1 MGLLS
6 KLLKKT
12 GEAVVDPKPVEKP
25 FEQQKITNPLVK
37 KRVPNLQTSDYQ
49 KQIDSMAGKVATP
62 KELTKTTPP
71 SVLGQLY
78 SPVRST
84 IEQIQ
89 YGKEG
94 VKGENLAKRVKEFA
108 PNVSGSEKNFA
119 NVQLEPKKRYTQ
131 TELLD
136 LLEGKVDN
144 YEVRVRKSESAR
156 NRYKD
161 PKKRKSNARWEG
173 MQRQRIEDKELD
185 YFELTIHTPRIN
197 PEVEKITE
205 QHFEGGVVAH
215 ARVSLRVDSQG
226 KRYILLEES
235 QSDAARM
242 ADTRV
247 DRELFDETFD
257 MNQFDRQEEINKRID
272 NIPDVPRALNE
283 STFSLSEDSIYKN
296 RFSDF
301 SYIKQTIEEDPILS
315 AAVKKDGGKNFTAS
329 ELRIALEDLENGY
342 KNQNNNIAKDVFE
355 YFEDLEELVN
365 RDIASRKTRI
375 EGDAPLR
382 GEYGKPLDSSKL
394 HSKGFMEKYGN
405 SLEHFQSYLKDSNQ
419 DFEPLK
425 GLNKFDESKAKKN
438 AEDLIKELKN
448 KYKHLKDDKLFNYD
462 FLVSQDA
469 TTLFKFND
477 IDEYTYG
484 VRIDKVKED
493 MYFFKNE
500 DIPGY
505 FEDAMRETYEEDFL
519 DPINRI
525 FSYAYKQDF
534 KNYAE
539 NQIPKLVKGSD
550 DPDNPFTINEQA
562 IDPLKRLIDKAV
574 KTEVISTDMYLL
586 TDNVFHKQIDKKAA
600 NKEYDELFGE
610 LEETYEQGREGVGG
624 GLGKREKVLY
634 TKSDVPVNTRMEVML
649 ASLKSA
655 IILAKKE
662 GVDEIVVPSAQEIAR
677 LRGSTYDDAFQKL
690 YTDGLRKALNQ
701 LQQDTKGNIK
711 VGTRVLRHDPD
722 GAGDADFMLD
732 GKPMYDK
739 DKYRESFATSI
750 NIRELLFDPDTEAL
764 RFNMGGSVPP
774 RALISDDAK
783 REALLAGIN
792 INRMMP

>member
-6 KLLKKT
+6 KLIKKT
-12 GEAVVDPKPVEKP
+12 GEAVVDSKPVEKP
-25 FEQQKITNPLVK
+25 FQQQKITNPLVR

-62 KELTKTTPP
+62 KKLTKTTPP

-131 TELLD
+131 KELLD
-136 LLEGKVDN
+136 LLEGKADN
-144 YEVRVRKSESAR
+144 YEVRVRKSEIAR

-173 MQRQRIEDKELD
+173 MQRQKIEDKELD
-185 YFELTIHTPRIN
+185 YFELTVHTPKIN

-215 ARVSLRVDSQG
+215 ARVSVREDRQG

-242 ADTRV
+242 ADTKV

-257 MNQFDRQEEINKRID
+257 MNQFDRQEELNKRLD
-272 NIPDVPRALNE
+272 NIPLVGKALDD
-283 STFSLSEDSIYKN
+283 STFSLDDESIYKN

-315 AAVKKDGGKNFTAS
+315 AAIKKDGGKNFTAS

-342 KNQNNNIAKDVFE
+342 KRENNNIAKDVSE
-355 YFEDLEELVN
+355 YFKDLDELVN
-365 RDIASRKTRI
+365 KDLAARK
-375 EGDAPLR
+375 A
-382 GEYGKPLDSSKL
+382 GEKPIDSSKF
-394 HSKGFMEKYGN
+394 HSEGFFEKYKD
-405 SLEHFQSYLKDSNQ
+405 SLEHFQVYLKDSNQ
-419 DFEPLK
+419 DFDWQK
-425 GLNKFDESKAKKN
+425 GQFKESEAKKN
-438 AEDLIKELKN
+438 AENLIKELKN
-448 KYKHLKDDKLFNYD
+448 KYKHLKDDKFFNYD

-477 IDEYTYG
+477 VDEYTYG
-484 VRIDKVKED
+484 IRIDKVKEN
-493 MYFFKNE
+493 MFAYKNE

-505 FEDAMRETYEEDFL
+505 FEDAMRETYEEKFL

-539 NQIPKLVKGSD
+539 NEIPKFVSLDSLR
-550 DPDNPFTINEQA
+550 EEA
-562 IDPLKRLIDKAV
+562 IDPLNRLIDKAV

-586 TDNVFHKQIDKKAA
+586 TDNVLHKKIDRKAA
-600 NKEYDELFGE
+600 DKEYDELFGE

-624 GLGKREKVLY
+624 GLGKREKILY
-634 TKSDVPVNTRMEVML
+634 AKSDVPVNTRMEVML

-662 GVDEIVVPSAQEIAR
+662 GVDEIVVPSAREIAK
-677 LRGSTYDDAFQKL
+677 LRGSRYDDAFEKL

-711 VGTRVLRHDPD
+711 VGTRVLKHDPD

-732 GKPMYDK
+732 DKPMYDK

-792 INRMMP
+792 INRMMS

>member
-25 FEQQKITNPLVK
+25 FQQKKITNPLVRK
-37 KRVPNLQTSDYQ
+37 KVPNLQTSDYQ
-49 KQIDSMAGKVATP
+49 KQIDDSISKGTISTPTATP
-62 KELTKTTPP
+62 N
-71 SVLGQLY
+71 VIGQLY

-84 IEQIQ
+84 VEQIQ
-89 YGKEG
+89 YGKKG

-119 NVQLEPKKRYTQ
+119 NIKLDPKKRYTQ

-136 LLEGKVDN
+136 LLEGKADN
-144 YEVRVRKSESAR
+144 YEVRVRKSEVAK

-161 PKKRKSNARWEG
+161 PKKRKSNALYEG

-185 YFELTIHTPRIN
+185 YFELTVHTPRIN

-205 QHFEGGVVAH
+205 QHFEGGVTAH
-215 ARVSLRVDSQG
+215 ARVSLREDSQG

-242 ADTRV
+242 ADTKV
-247 DRELFDETFD
+247 DREVFDETFD
-257 MNQFDRQEEINKRID
+257 MDQFDRQEELNRRLD
-272 NIPDVPRALNE
+272 DIPQIARALDE
-283 STFSLSEDSIYKN
+283 STFSLDDGSIYKN

-301 SYIKQTIEEDPILS
+301 TYIRRIIEEDPILS
-315 AAVKKDGGKNFTAS
+315 NAIKKDGGKTFTSS
-329 ELRIALEDLENGY
+329 ELRLALEEIENGY
-342 KNQNNNIAKDVFE
+342 KGQNNNIAKDVSK
-355 YFEDLEELVN
+355 YFKDLDELI
-365 RDIASRKTRI
+365 DKDLAARK
-375 EGDAPLR
+375 A
-382 GEYGKPLDSSKL
+382 GEKPIDSSKL
-394 HSKGFMEKYGN
+394 HSKGFMDKYGN
-405 SLEHFQSYLKDSNQ
+405 SLDYFKQNLKDSDQ
-419 DFEPLK
+419 DFDVYG
-425 GLNKFDESKAKKN
+425 GLYDFDESKAKKN

-539 NQIPKLVKGSD
+539 SKYTELMEGSF
-550 DPDNPFTINEQA
+550 DPDNPFAIREEA
-562 IDPLKRLIDKAV
+562 IDPLNRLIDKAV
-574 KTEVISTDMYLL
+574 KMEVISTDMYEL
-586 TDNVFHKQIDKKAA
+586 TDNVLHKKIDRKAA
-600 NKEYDELFGE
+600 DKEYDKLFGE
-610 LEETYEQGREGVGG
+610 LEEAYAQERDAIGD
-624 GLGKREKVLY
+624 GLGITDTQRGRSLREKILY
-634 TKSDVPVNTRMEVML
+634 KKSDVPVNTRMEVML

-662 GVDEIVVPSAQEIAR
+662 GVDEIVVPSAREIAK
-677 LRGSTYDDAFQKL
+677 LRGSRYDDAFEKL
-690 YTDGLRKALNQ
+690 YTDGLKKALNQ

-711 VGTRVLRHDPD
+711 VGTRVLRHDPE
-722 GAGDADFMLD
+722 GSFEPDFMLD
-732 GKPMYDK
+732 DKPMYDK

-750 NIRELLFDPDTEAL
+750 NIRDLLFDPDTEAL

>member
-6 KLLKKT
+6 KLIKKT
-12 GEAVVDPKPVEKP
+12 GEAVVDSKPVEKP
-25 FEQQKITNPLVK
+25 FQQKKITNPLVRK
-37 KRVPNLQTSDYQ
+37 KVPNLQTSDYQ
-49 KQIDSMAGKVATP
+49 KELDSMAGKYTVP
-62 KELTKTTPP
+62 KVLEPSTPP

-89 YGKEG
+89 FGKEG

-136 LLEGKVDN
+136 LLEGKADN
-144 YEVRVRKSESAR
+144 YDVRVRKSEVGK

-161 PKKRKSNARWEG
+161 PKKRRSNAKYEG

-185 YFELTIHTPRIN
+185 YFELTVHTPRIN
-197 PEVEKITE
+197 PEIEKITD
-205 QHFEGGVVAH
+205 QHFAGGVTAH
-215 ARVSLRVDSQG
+215 ARVSLREDRQG

-242 ADTRV
+242 ADTKV
-247 DRELFDETFD
+247 DREMFDETFD
-257 MNQFDRQEEINKRID
+257 MDQFDRQEEINKRID

-283 STFSLSEDSIYKN
+283 STFSLDDESVYKN

-301 SYIKQTIEEDPILS
+301 SYIKQVIEEDPILS
-315 AAVKKDGGKNFTAS
+315 ATIKKDGGRNFTSS
-329 ELRIALEDLENGY
+329 ELRIAFEDLENGY
-342 KNQNNNIAKDVFE
+342 KKQNNNIAKDVSE
-355 YFEDLEELVN
+355 YFKDLDELV
-365 RDIASRKTRI
+365 DKDLAARK
-375 EGDAPLR
+375 R
-382 GEYGKPLDSSKL
+382 GEKPIDSSKL
-394 HSKGFMEKYGN
+394 HSKGLMYKYRD
-405 SLEHFQSYLKDSNQ
+405 SLEYFQRYLKDSNQ
-419 DFEPLK
+419 DFDK
-425 GLNKFDESKAKKN
+425 YVGLYDFDESKAKKN

-477 IDEYTYG
+477 VDQYTYG
-484 VRIDKVKED
+484 IRIDKVEED
-493 MYFFKNE
+493 MFAFKNE
-500 DIPGY
+500 EMPGMI
-505 FEDAMRETYEEDFL
+505 ESGMREAYEERFL

-539 NQIPKLVKGSD
+539 NQIPKFVSN
-550 DPDNPFTINEQA
+550 DPDEFFSIREEA
-562 IDPLKRLIDKAV
+562 IDPLNRLVDKAV

-586 TDNVFHKQIDKKAA
+586 TDNVLHKKIDRKAA
-600 NKEYDELFGE
+600 DKEYDELFGE
-610 LEETYEQGREGVGG
+610 LEEGYEQAREGTGG
-624 GLGKREKVLY
+624 GVQKRETILY
-634 TKSDVPVNTRMEVML
+634 KKSDVPVNTRMEVML

-662 GVDEIVVPSAQEIAR
+662 GVDEIVVPSAREISK
-677 LRGSTYDDAFQKL
+677 LRGSQYDDAFEKL

-711 VGTRVLRHDPD
+711 VGTRVLKHDPD

-750 NIRELLFDPDTEAL
+750 NIRELLFDPETEAL

-792 INRMMP
+792 INRMMS

>member
-6 KLLKKT
+6 KLIKKT
-12 GEAVVDPKPVEKP
+12 GKAVVDSKPVEKP

-131 TELLD
+131 KELLD

-144 YEVRVRKSESAR
+144 YEVRVRKSEIAR

-215 ARVSLRVDSQG
+215 ARVSVREDRQG

-242 ADTRV
+242 ADTIV

-272 NIPDVPRALNE
+272 NIPDVPRALDE
-283 STFSLSEDSIYKN
+283 STFSLDDESIYKN

-315 AAVKKDGGKNFTAS
+315 AAIKKDGGKNFTAS

-342 KNQNNNIAKDVFE
+342 KRENNNIAKDVYK
-355 YFEDLEELVN
+355 YFKDLEELVN
-365 RDIASRKTRI
+365 KDITARKT
-375 EGDAPLR
+375 
-382 GEYGKPLDSSKL
+382 GENPLDSGKF
-394 HSKGFMEKYGN
+394 HSEGFFEKYKD
-405 SLEHFQSYLKDSNQ
+405 SLEHFQVYLKDSNQ
-419 DFEPLK
+419 DFNWQK
-425 GLNKFDESKAKKN
+425 GQFKKSEAKKN

-448 KYKHLKDDKLFNYD
+448 KYKHLKDDKFFNYD

-477 IDEYTYG
+477 VDEYTYG
-484 VRIDKVKED
+484 IRIDKVKED
-493 MYFFKNE
+493 MFAYKNE
-500 DIPGY
+500 DIPGQI
-505 FEDAMRETYEEDFL
+505 EDGMREEYEEKFL

-550 DPDNPFTINEQA
+550 DPNNPFTINEQA
-562 IDPLKRLIDKAV
+562 IDPLNRLIDKAV

-586 TDNVFHKQIDKKAA
+586 TDNVLHKKIDKKAA

-624 GLGKREKVLY
+624 GLGKREKILY
-634 TKSDVPVNTRMEVML
+634 KKSDVPVNTRMEVML

-662 GVDEIVVPSAQEIAR
+662 GVDEIVIPSAQEIAK

-701 LQQDTKGNIK
+701 LQQDTKGKIK

-722 GAGDADFMLD
+722 GAGDADFLLN

-750 NIRELLFDPDTEAL
+750 NIRELLFNPDTEAL

>member
-6 KLLKKT
+6 KLIKKT
-12 GEAVVDPKPVEKP
+12 GEAVVGPKPVEKP
-25 FEQQKITNPLVK
+25 FQQKKVTNPLIK

-49 KQIDSMAGKVATP
+49 KQIDDSISEGTISK
-62 KELTKTTPP
+62 P
-71 SVLGQLY
+71 SNIPNVIGQLY

-84 IEQIQ
+84 VEQIQ
-89 YGKEG
+89 FGKQG
-94 VKGENLAKRVKEFA
+94 VKGENLAKRVKDSA

-119 NVQLEPKKRYTQ
+119 NIQLEPKKRYTQ
-131 TELLD
+131 KELLD
-136 LLEGKVDN
+136 LLEGKADN
-144 YEVRVRKSESAR
+144 YEVRVRKSEVAK
-156 NRYKD
+156 NRYRD
-161 PKKRKSNARWEG
+161 PGKRKSNAKYEG

-185 YFELTIHTPRIN
+185 YFELTVHTPRIN
-197 PEVEKITE
+197 SEVEKITE
-205 QHFEGGVVAH
+205 QHFAGGVTAH
-215 ARVSLRVDSQG
+215 ARVSLREDGQG

-242 ADTRV
+242 ADTKV
-247 DRELFDETFD
+247 DREIFDETFD

-272 NIPDVPRALNE
+272 NIPDVPRALDE
-283 STFSLSEDSIYKN
+283 STFSLDDESIYKN

-301 SYIKQTIEEDPILS
+301 TYIKQVIEEDPILS
-315 AAVKKDGGKNFTAS
+315 ATIKKDGGRNFTSS

-342 KNQNNNIAKDVFE
+342 KRENNNIAKDVYK
-355 YFEDLEELVN
+355 YFKDLEELVN
-365 RDIASRKTRI
+365 KDITARKV
-375 EGDAPLR
+375 
-382 GEYGKPLDSSKL
+382 GEKPIDSSKL
-394 HSKGFMEKYGN
+394 HSEGFMEKYEN

-419 DFEPLK
+419 DFDPFK
-425 GLNKFDESKAKKN
+425 GLYDFDESKAKKN
-438 AEDLIKELKN
+438 AEDLIRELKN
-448 KYKHLKDDKLFNYD
+448 KYKHLKDDKFFNYD

-484 VRIDKVKED
+484 IRIDKVKED
-493 MYFFKNE
+493 MFAYKNE
-500 DIPGY
+500 DMPGMI
-505 FEDAMRETYEEDFL
+505 EDGMREVYEKKFL

-550 DPDNPFTINEQA
+550 DPNNPFTINEQA
-562 IDPLKRLIDKAV
+562 IDPLNRLVDKAV

-586 TDNVFHKQIDKKAA
+586 TDNVLHKKIDKKAA

-624 GLGKREKVLY
+624 GLGKREKILY
-634 TKSDVPVNTRMEVML
+634 KKSDVPVNTRMEVML

-662 GVDEIVVPSAQEIAR
+662 GVDEIVVPSAREIAK
-677 LRGSTYDDAFQKL
+677 LRGSKYDDAFEKL

-711 VGTRVLRHDPD
+711 VGTRVLRHDPE
-722 GAGDADFMLD
+722 GSFEPDFMLD
-732 GKPMYDK
+732 DKPMYDK
-739 DKYRESFATSI
+739 NKYRESFATSI

-792 INRMMP
+792 INRMMS